1 MQKRNVVAGTVLAA
15 IMGITVGYEG
25 VRTTAYRDAGGVP
38 TICMGE
44 TLGVVMG
51 QTATLQECKDRHVQS
66 LIRHNEPLTKLPQMP
81 VNVHIAVLDWTYNVG
96 TGAAQRSTLWKYL
109 QASQWEKACG
119 EFTKWRF
126 VAGKDCS
133 KDRSCTGVWTRRVD
147 ERDLCLGKITP
158 NQLLQKL
165 GQPVVAEME

>member
-1 MQKRNVVAGTVLAA
+1 MQKRNVLAGSILTVSLGLT
-15 IMGITVGYEG
+15 MGYEG
-25 VRTTAYRDAGGVP
+25 TRTTAYLDAAGTP
-38 TICMGE
+38 TICTGE

-51 QTATLQECKDRHVQS
+51 QRATLAECEDMLYKS

-81 VNVHIAVLDWTYNVG
+81 PQVHVAVLDWTYNVG

-109 QASQWEKACG
+109 QSEQWEKACG

-133 KDRSCTGVWTRRVD
+133 KDKSCTGVWTRRQD

-158 NQLLQKL
+158 TKLLQKL
-165 GQPVVAEME
+165 GQPDKAVNL